1 MHCMHAYTHTY
12 VHACIHTYICTYM
25 HMYTAH
31 TYSTHTGATQFNLIP
46 SAAHSTARDFV
57 KFSIPDLAAAE
68 CLQMLDTPQ
77 HILTVLLNL

>member
-12 VHACIHTYICTYM
+12 THVYIHMYTHI

-31 TYSTHTGATQFNLIP
+31 TYNTHTGATQFNLIP

-77 HILTVLLNL
+77 HILTVLLKL